1 MLEHLLEQ
9 IKALN
14 IEETKNLLED
24 FGILEFNVLDEEN
37 NTILHLA
44 IKAFLEQ
51 EKNSSDIRQE
61 GWIEY
66 CESSTLIV
74 KKLVSKMSDRAINQ
88 VDIDGFTAMYYASKS
103 DNYNIPWTICG
114 RDFSYFE
121 KDSNILGDLEY

>member
-51 EKNSSDIRQE
+51 EKNVFNAPFHTR
-61 GWIEY
+61 
-66 CESSTLIV
+66 SSTRNSLYC
-74 KKLVSKMSDRAINQ
+74 K
-88 VDIDGFTAMYYASKS
+88 
-103 DNYNIPWTICG
+103 
-114 RDFSYFE
+114 
-121 KDSNILGDLEY
+121 ILS